1 MFMIPS
7 VLMHKCLLKFII
19 KSYALDRDRFIMPSK
34 NGAISLRAED
44 VFDIFGLENKGR
56 DAMKALG
63 KGGLKEKVK
72 VPSHFI
78 DSSTNEIMIDQLIQ
92 DITSSGTY
100 DDDFLRRI
108 VLVLLGT
115 VLAPHSTIEV
125 PNAFYKLVEDVES
138 IKSLNWNAFTLRV
151 CVDGIKKTVS
161 DLTKF
166 TWPVGNLALIQYL
179 FWEKVQPLDG
189 ETFNPLAHEYPLM
202 LKWTEDEAL
211 KRDAYDTSYGRGNG
225 NIVVEKLKKEG
236 LVFNRNRG
244 SGDDVEFVEHSEDW
258 MGKYRPSKYWT
269 YVKSTPQKEEMEASF
284 TMGCNGK
291 KSAREKG
298 VHHTTPGTGDEGDPF
313 VIEENGNSPDPSL
326 AMVDTNDFPDLTA
339 TPKNINTMSDGS
351 TADKS
356 EEISMDSLNTR
367 IKNAKESGTKENDGK
382 HKRKQSKYCLSPY
395 QQNGGRKRA
404 KKNLFGIRAAMIN
417 TDYINDEHI
426 EAATVYI
433 QTLARSE
440 KLCTKTVVHMTGI
453 AGETCTP
460 HMLEAIISKKW
471 VHGAVINSY
480 CNYMQTHN
488 PRADRHILTSWVS
501 HWLLL
506 RADGKVK
513 NSKKHFMEHFT
524 NQTKMVSRVT
534 EEYFIKDKAY
544 FPFHVEENHWIT
556 VLMHNKK
563 KEFQVLNSTGKC
575 SNIVL
580 AKITML
586 RAEIARDMMEVNT
599 LINTEH
605 PDVSSWPIREY
616 KMLLQKDGIVS
627 CDLFVVKC
635 IQNWNGDD
643 CIFDFDQAE
652 INASRGRILAEI
664 LFSECNTVEAVKEKI
679 LKIMDKK

>member
-1 MFMIPS
+1 
-7 VLMHKCLLKFII
+7 
-19 KSYALDRDRFIMPSK
+19 MPSK

-138 IKSLNWNAFTLRV
+138 IKSLNWNAFTLR
-151 CVDGIKKTVS
+151 
-161 DLTKF
+161 
-166 TWPVGNLALIQYL
+166 YM

-202 LKWTEDEAL
+202 LKWIEDEAL

-225 NIVVEKLKKEG
+225 NVDDIINERYRYALIAREGKLPEEEVEPKDRTGRARTKKDNRDEASSSRDTTLDQVMKCIKDMQKEIHLLTGKCAEIVVEKLKKEG

-616 KMLLQKDGIVS
+616 KMLLQKD
-627 CDLFVVKC
+627 
-635 IQNWNGDD
+635 
-643 CIFDFDQAE
+643 
-652 INASRGRILAEI
+652 
-664 LFSECNTVEAVKEKI
+664 ECNTVEAVKEKI